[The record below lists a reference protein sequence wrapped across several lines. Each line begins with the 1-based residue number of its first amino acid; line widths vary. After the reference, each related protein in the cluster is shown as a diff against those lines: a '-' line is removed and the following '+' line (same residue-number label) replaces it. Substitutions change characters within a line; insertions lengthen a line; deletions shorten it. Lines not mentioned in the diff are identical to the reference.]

1 MSSDFLWKIDKG
13 ETVKLSKYDPDFT
26 HPHILHKDADATLAA
41 LGQKLSDLQELLA
54 AAQHHSL
61 LIIVQGMDTSGK
73 DGTIS
78 HVFSPINPQGCSVYS
93 FKVPTAEEAAHDF
106 LWRIHK
112 AAPAKGMVNI
122 FNRSQYEDV
131 LVARV
136 HNLVPE
142 DIWSKRYKAINN
154 FEKLLAQ
161 NSTIILKFFL
171 YISQEEQTERLR
183 ARVQDKDKAW
193 KISPSDMTERQYWD
207 KYQQAYEEVLSKCS
221 TEDAPWYIVPANH
234 KWYRNIVIAQTLVD
248 TLQHYQ
254 DEWKADLEARGRKA
268 LEEIQQLRDHKQLTD
283 I

>member
-26 HPHILHKDADATLAA
+26 HPHIHHKDADATLAA

-142 DIWSKRYKAINN
+142 DVWSKRYKAINN